1 MTKLFHYIK
10 LVTPPI
16 LTLFIQKLR
25 GTHKQNKNLQEKP
38 NYSLIDSYSQ
48 YQEDLILDAILQKEE
63 GFYLDVG
70 ANDPIKFSNTYR
82 FYKKGWTGINI
93 EPQKDRVDLFLK
105 TRESDINLNM
115 GIGKEKGELTFYNLG
130 VHTLSTF
137 DKEVAVAHSKRFK
150 TKIIETIEI
159 KVERLETVLSEYLPN
174 GKHIDFMSI
183 DTEGWDMDVLLS
195 NDWNKYRPSIVV
207 IEVGSQLKD
216 IVKFFKDIK
225 YELVY
230 KNSCNYFFKDI
241 TTQIC

>member
-1 MTKLFHYIK
+1 MTKLFHYLK
-10 LVTPPI
+10 LVTPPF

-25 GTHKQNKNLQEKP
+25 GTHNQSNKLQPRP

-48 YQEDLILDAILQKEE
+48 YQEDLILDAIFQKQD
-63 GFYLDVG
+63 GFYVDIG
-70 ANDPIKFSNTYR
+70 ANDPIEFSNTYR
-82 FYKKGWTGINI
+82 FYKKGWRGINI

-105 TRESDINLNM
+105 TREGDINLNL
-115 GIGKEKGELTFYNLG
+115 GIGKERGQLEFYNLG

-137 DKEVAVAHSKRFK
+137 DKETAVAHAKRFK
-150 TKIIETIEI
+150 TDIIETIVI
-159 KVERLETVLSEYLPN
+159 KVERLETVLSEYLPQ

-195 NDWNKYRPSIVV
+195 NDWNRFRPSIVV
-207 IEVGSQLKD
+207 IEVGSQLEE
-216 IVKFFKDIK
+216 IMKFFKNNS

-241 TTQIC
+241 TTQIS